1 MRAATLLLRAMTDTD
16 YEPCQKVTVVKQL
29 LENKMEMKV
38 EMGRNG
44 EMKLE
49 NEMKEMGEGVGVGV
63 GVENCGRARG
73 FCTWLSLA
81 ACSEF
86 AFATS

>member
-1 MRAATLLLRAMTDTD
+1 MTDTD

-49 NEMKEMGEGVGVGV
+49 NEMKERE
-63 GVENCGRARG
+63 VERGRERRKCGRARG
-73 FCTWLSLA
+73 FCTWLNLPL
-81 ACSEF
+81 E
-86 AFATS
+86 TS

>member
-1 MRAATLLLRAMTDTD
+1 MTDTD

-49 NEMKEMGEGVGVGV
+49 NEMKERE
-63 GVENCGRARG
+63 VERGREREKCGRARG
-73 FCTWLSLA
+73 FCTWLNLPL
-81 ACSEF
+81 E
-86 AFATS
+86 TS